1 MKKIILSLVLTLCM
15 CMGLAGCKEAGDIED
30 SSYVLAMGIEKTEHG
45 YLIDYSC
52 ADFTKAQD
60 NQGTKVPSKSIV
72 YTGKSLNDANQKF
85 ERSQPKKLNFGHL
98 KVIVFTNGQ
107 MDDTMIEELLDHSD
121 IAKSVLVLK
130 SRKTLKELF
139 SIEKNLPIS
148 FGEYM
153 AKGIES
159 SPKVKKPKDLSLG
172 RIYGRR

>member
-1 MKKIILSLVLTLCM
+1 MKKIISFL
-15 CMGLAGCKEAGDIED
+15 LAVCICAGFTGCKEAGDIED

-60 NQGTKVPSKSIV
+60 NQGTKVPSKSAV
-72 YTGKSLNDANQKF
+72 YSGKSLDDINRKF

-98 KVIVFTNGQ
+98 KVVVFTGGQ
-107 MDDTMIEELLDHSD
+107 MDDTMIEELLNRSD

-130 SRKTLKELF
+130 SQKTLKDLF
-139 SIEKNLPIS
+139 AVEKDLPVS

-159 SPKVKKPKDLSLG
+159 SPKVKKPKDLTLG
-172 RIYGRR
+172 RIYGRK

>member
-1 MKKIILSLVLTLCM
+1 MKKIITSLLLAVCM
-15 CMGLAGCKEAGDIED
+15 CAGFTGCREAGDIED

-45 YLIDYSC
+45 YLINYSC
-52 ADFTKAQD
+52 ADFTKSQD
-60 NQGTKVPSKSIV
+60 NQGTKVPSKSMI
-72 YTGKSLNDANQKF
+72 YTGTSLNDANRKF
-85 ERSQPKKLNFGHL
+85 ERSQTKKLNFGHL

-130 SRKTLKELF
+130 IRKTIKELF
-139 SIEKNLPIS
+139 SIEKDLPIS

-172 RIYGRR
+172 RIYGRM

>member
-1 MKKIILSLVLTLCM
+1 MKKIIISLLLAVCVS
-15 CMGLAGCKEAGDIED
+15 MGLSGCKEAGNIED
-30 SSYVLAMGIEKTEHG
+30 SSYVLAMGIEKTQHG
-45 YLIDYSC
+45 YLINYSC
-52 ADFTKAQD
+52 ADFTKAKD

-72 YTGKSLNDANQKF
+72 YTGTNLKDANRKF

-107 MDDTMIEELLDHSD
+107 MDDTMVEELLDNSD

-130 SRKTLKELF
+130 SRKTLNELF

-172 RIYGRR
+172 RIYGRK